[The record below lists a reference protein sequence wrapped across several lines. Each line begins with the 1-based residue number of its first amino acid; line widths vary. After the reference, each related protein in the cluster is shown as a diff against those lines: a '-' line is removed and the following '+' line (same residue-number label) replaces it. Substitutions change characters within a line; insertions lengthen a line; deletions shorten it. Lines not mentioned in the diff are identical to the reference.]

1 MSSIRY
7 DDVADLYDL
16 HVKVDFDIPFF
27 LSEAQKTPGKV
38 LELMAGTG
46 RVSVPLVEA
55 GVDLTCVDVSNAMLE
70 RLRAKLRAKGLSAE
84 VHQGDVRELNLGE
97 RFGLVIIPFHSF
109 SELVARKDQVSA
121 LGAAAR
127 HIEAAG
133 RLICT
138 LQNPSVRLQQADG
151 ALRLTGSYEIESG
164 RLVVSGF
171 ERHDPRTNIVS
182 RTQLYELFGE
192 DGLMESKHLLEMR
205 FCLIGPSE
213 FETIAAEVGLRL
225 DALYGNYNYADFDEE
240 HSPFMIWV
248 LKSK

>member
-1 MSSIRY
+1 VFSIHY

-16 HVKVDFDIPFF
+16 HVTVDFDIPFY
-27 LSEAQKTPGKV
+27 LSEAQKTPGRV

-55 GVDLTCVDVSNAMLE
+55 GVDLTCVDVSNAMLK

-84 VHQGDVRELNLGE
+84 VHQGDVRELELGE
-97 RFGLVIIPFHSF
+97 RFDLVIIPFHSF
-109 SELVARKDQVSA
+109 SELLTREDQVTA
-121 LGAAAR
+121 LGSAAR
-127 HIEAAG
+127 HTEDAG

-138 LQNPSVRLQQADG
+138 LRNPSVRLQQVDG
-151 ALRLTGSYEIESG
+151 ALRLTGSYEIEGG

-182 RTQLYELFGE
+182 RTQFYELFGE
-192 DGLMESKHLLEMR
+192 DGRMESKRVLEMR
-205 FCLIGPSE
+205 FCLIRRGE
-213 FETIAAEVGLRL
+213 FEAIAADAGLRV
-225 DALYGNYNYADFDEE
+225 DALYGGYDYAEFDEQ

-248 LKSK
+248 LKPN

>member
-1 MSSIRY
+1 MSSVRY

-16 HVKVDFDIPFF
+16 HVTVVFDVLFY
-27 LSEAQKTPGKV
+27 LNEAQKTPGKV

-84 VHQGDVRELNLGE
+84 VHHGDVRELELGE

-109 SELVARKDQVSA
+109 SELLTRKDQIAA
-121 LGAAAR
+121 LGSATR
-127 HIEAAG
+127 HMEDSG

-138 LQNPSVRLQQADG
+138 LQNPSVRLQQVDG
-151 ALRLTGSYEIESG
+151 ALRLTGSYETENG

-171 ERHDPRTNIVS
+171 ERRDPRTNVVS
-182 RTQLYELFGE
+182 RTQFYEFFGE
-192 DGLMESKHLLEMR
+192 DGKLEMKRALEMR

-213 FETIAAEVGLRL
+213 FEEIAADAGLRV
-225 DALYGNYNYADFDEE
+225 DALYGDYDYAEFDRE
-240 HSPFMIWV
+240 HSPFMIWM